1 MLAACAA
8 RVQLSGTDLAQPP
21 PTRFPKTDERRRTP
35 GAEPPRPAPESI
47 RFSFVL
53 RHAQPGGVR
62 RAYLVVQVAIVGVE
76 RRRAVVSVL
85 SIVRGPGLRGVL
97 LAGVAIELFARIEMR
112 AALAAL
118 EILVVLGHVRLLAVG
133 AGAHASLDGAS
144 PRHFGRGS
152 HAVCRPNELASAVGA
167 EASGNSGERRA
178 YL

>member
-1 MLAACAA
+1 
-8 RVQLSGTDLAQPP
+8 
-21 PTRFPKTDERRRTP
+21 
-35 GAEPPRPAPESI
+35 
-47 RFSFVL
+47 
-53 RHAQPGGVR
+53 
-62 RAYLVVQVAIVGVE
+62 
-76 RRRAVVSVL
+76 
-85 SIVRGPGLRGVL
+85 VL